1 MFGSLLSAAGAV
13 QTILSLGA
21 LSFMV
26 VGMVRSSAVTR
37 EETQRAGMRSMSWPG
52 AEK

>member
-1 MFGSLLSAAGAV
+1 MFGSLLSAAGAI

-26 VGMVRSSAVTR
+26 IGMVRSSAVTR
-37 EETQRAGMRSMSWPG
+37 EESQRAGMRSMSWPG
-52 AEK
+52 EN